1 MTIEGDK
8 NYELLNKIS
17 GQIIKLEGL
26 TGEEYKT
33 DISQRSAIV
42 ICYWKYI
49 NGYTECE
56 TFLGGTNLQEL
67 DTNLNCMI
75 DVCEAARIKAINETN
90 TKSQ

>member
-42 ICYWKYI
+42 ICY
-49 NGYTECE
+49 
-56 TFLGGTNLQEL
+56 
-67 DTNLNCMI
+67 
-75 DVCEAARIKAINETN
+75 
-90 TKSQ
+90 